1 MNVGELFARLGFDV
15 DLSGLNNF
23 RNQMNNTAN
32 NTNSLINQMKQ
43 SFKGLGLAIA
53 SALSFNFAKN
63 TSQEISE
70 IMNLVSQVQTT
81 ARLTAQEMQGLRDLA
96 FQLGK
101 DTSFTTSEMLK
112 ALLSLARGG
121 KNAIEMETI
130 LPLVAGLNEAS
141 GKVIGLDETANLLI
155 NSLSSL
161 GMEFTDIE
169 RVADVLTTTTL
180 NATLDL
186 RDLVE
191 TMKYAQTDAG
201 DLSISIEELAAAIGT
216 VASSGSKGSMAG
228 TALKNSFS
236 RLINI
241 PIAGQKAMKKFG
253 LEIETTVNGKLKNFP
268 KLLNEIALKTKNLTD
283 KQRDL
288 LLNEW
293 VGDVAKAEFSF
304 LLKNIDQFNNLLD
317 KTQNSLGTTKETSK
331 GMLSDLSRTFSELE
345 GSLENVKTKIVEQ
358 LEPTI
363 KDITKSISGLLDSI
377 SQLNFNNVF
386 KSILLMGGMVVAFKT
401 ISGFVGLLSRN
412 LMTVYVASMFLSNSF
427 LSAQNIAK
435 LTAGFTIFQR
445 LLLPIAPLLKVIASN
460 FYLLLAPVLLIGL
473 AIEDFMT
480 YLSGGQSITGEL
492 IKDYPKFYE
501 VVQSIITDFYQI
513 KDTISDLFIN
523 LNELSLGL
531 TGLSIGQVIFKGIS
545 ASIKIVVAS
554 VLLLVSVVMKLLS
567 AFTQLFGFIDRSF
580 YGLFEG
586 LFNIGDVLT
595 FWLNVLKDIG
605 RTIDQITGGRIG
617 SIISGITGIKAG
629 ANVNTVLPS
638 SNSKIINNNITV
650 NTSNNTAMGIG
661 RAVKDSLTPVMLA
674 Q

>member
-15 DLSGLNNF
+15 DLRGLNNF

-32 NTNSLINQMKQ
+32 NTNSLINQMKT

-63 TSQEISE
+63 TAEEISQ
-70 IMNLVSQVQTT
+70 IMDLVSQVQTT

-141 GKVIGLDETANLLI
+141 GKVIGLDETANLLL
-155 NSLSSL
+155 NTLSSL
-161 GMEFTDIE
+161 GMEFTEVE

-186 RDLVE
+186 NNLVE
-191 TMKYAQTDAG
+191 SFKYASSEAG
-201 DLSISIEELAAAIGT
+201 MLGVTVEELSSAIGT
-216 VASSGSKGSMAG
+216 VADSGSKGTMAG
-228 TALKNSFS
+228 TALKNAFA
-236 RLINI
+236 RLLNPPKIV
-241 PIAGQKAMKKFG
+241 AERLKKLG
-253 LEIETTVNGKLKNFP
+253 IETATADGKLKRFP
-268 KLLNEIALKTKNLTD
+268 ILLTEISKATKDLTD
-283 KQRDL
+283 KQKQL
-288 LLNEW
+288 LIKDW
-293 VGDVAKAEFSF
+293 VGEIASSEFIY
-304 LLKNIDQFNNLLD
+304 LLQNTDKYNKLLD
-317 KTQNSLGTTKETSK
+317 KTINSTGRTRETSK
-331 GMLSDLSRTFSELE
+331 GMLSDLSRAFSELE
-345 GSLENVKTKIVEQ
+345 GSIENVKTKIVEQ
-358 LEPTI
+358 LEPSI
-363 KDITKSISGLLDSI
+363 KNITKSISGLLDSV
-377 SQLNFNNVF
+377 SQLNFKNVF
-386 KSILLMGGMVVAFKT
+386 KSILLMGGMVVAFKAL
-401 ISGFVGLLSRN
+401 SGFVGLLARN

-435 LTAGFTIFQR
+435 LTTGFTVFQR

-460 FYLLLAPVLLIGL
+460 FYLLLAPILLIGL

-480 YLSGGQSITGEL
+480 YLSGGESITGEL
-492 IKDYPKFYE
+492 IKDYPGFYE

-513 KDTISDLFIN
+513 KDSVSDLFTN
-523 LNELSLGL
+523 LNELSIGL

-554 VLLLVSVVMKLLS
+554 VLLLISVTMKLVS
-567 AFTQLFGFIDRSF
+567 SFTQLFSFIDRSF

-586 LFNIGDVLT
+586 FFNIGEVLT

-605 RTIDQITGGRIG
+605 RTIDGITGGRLG
-617 SIISGITGIKAG
+617 SLLSAITGIKTG
-629 ANVNTVLPS
+629 TNINNVLPS
-638 SNSKIINNNITV
+638 SNQKTIVNNITV
-650 NTSNNTAMGIG
+650 NSSNNSPMGIG
-661 RAVKDSLTPVMLA
+661 RAVKDNLTPIMLA

>member
-15 DLSGLNNF
+15 DLRGLNNF

-32 NTNSLINQMKQ
+32 NTNSLINQMKT

-63 TSQEISE
+63 TAEEISQ
-70 IMNLVSQVQTT
+70 IMDLVSQVQTT

-141 GKVIGLDETANLLI
+141 GKVIGLDETANLLL
-155 NSLSSL
+155 NTLSSL
-161 GMEFTDIE
+161 GMEFTEVE

-186 RDLVE
+186 NNLVE
-191 TMKYAQTDAG
+191 SFKYASSEAG
-201 DLSISIEELAAAIGT
+201 MLGVTVEELSSAIGT
-216 VASSGSKGSMAG
+216 VADSGSKGTMAG
-228 TALKNSFS
+228 TALKNAFA
-236 RLINI
+236 RLLNPPKIV
-241 PIAGQKAMKKFG
+241 AERLKKLG
-253 LEIETTVNGKLKNFP
+253 IETATADGKLKRFP
-268 KLLNEIALKTKNLTD
+268 ILLTEISKATKDLTD
-283 KQRDL
+283 KQKQL
-288 LLNEW
+288 LIKDW
-293 VGDVAKAEFSF
+293 VGEIASSEFIY
-304 LLKNIDQFNNLLD
+304 LLQNTDKYNKLLD
-317 KTQNSLGTTKETSK
+317 KTINSTGRTRETSK
-331 GMLSDLSRTFSELE
+331 GMLSDLSRAFSELE
-345 GSLENVKTKIVEQ
+345 GSIENVKTKIVEQ
-358 LEPTI
+358 LEPSI
-363 KDITKSISGLLDSI
+363 KNITKSISGLLDSV
-377 SQLNFNNVF
+377 SQLNFKNVF
-386 KSILLMGGMVVAFKT
+386 KSILLMGGMVVAFKAL
-401 ISGFVGLLSRN
+401 SGFVGLLARN

-435 LTAGFTIFQR
+435 LTTGFTVFQR

-460 FYLLLAPVLLIGL
+460 FYLLLAPILLIGL

-480 YLSGGQSITGEL
+480 YLSGGESITGEL
-492 IKDYPKFYE
+492 IKDYPRFYE

-513 KDTISDLFIN
+513 KDSISDLFTN

-554 VLLLVSVVMKLLS
+554 VLLLISVTMKLVS
-567 AFTQLFGFIDRSF
+567 SFTQLFSFIDRSF

-586 LFNIGDVLT
+586 FFNIGEVLT

-605 RTIDQITGGRIG
+605 RTIDGITGGRLG
-617 SIISGITGIKAG
+617 SLLSAITGIKTG
-629 ANVNTVLPS
+629 TNINTVLPS
-638 SNSKIINNNITV
+638 SNQKTIVNNITV
-650 NTSNNTAMGIG
+650 NSSNNSPMGIG
-661 RAVKDSLTPVMLA
+661 RAVKDNLTPIMLA

>member
-15 DLSGLNNF
+15 DLRGLNNF

-32 NTNSLINQMKQ
+32 NTNSLINQMKT

-63 TSQEISE
+63 TAEEISQ
-70 IMNLVSQVQTT
+70 IMDLVSQVQTT

-141 GKVIGLDETANLLI
+141 GKVIGLDETANLLL
-155 NSLSSL
+155 NTLSSL
-161 GMEFTDIE
+161 GMEFTEVE
-169 RVADVLTTTTL
+169 RVADILTQTSL
-180 NATLDL
+180 NAQLDL
-186 RDLVE
+186 RDMVE
-191 TMKYAQTDAG
+191 SMKYAGAEAG
-201 DLSISIEELAAAIGT
+201 MYKVSVEELATAIGT
-216 VASSGSKGSMAG
+216 VAGSGSKGTMAG
-228 TALKNSFS
+228 TGLKNIFARLMNPPKAVTERLKKLGIETVTADKNLRSFRDILLDTSKALKQLDPQKQAL
-236 RLINI
+236 LIKDWAGDVATAEFAYL
-241 PIAGQKAMKKFG
+241 IANVDKYNNLLEKNQKAMG
-253 LEIETTVNGKLKNFP
+253 RT
-268 KLLNEIALKTKNLTD
+268 
-283 KQRDL
+283 R
-288 LLNEW
+288 
-293 VGDVAKAEFSF
+293 
-304 LLKNIDQFNNLLD
+304 
-317 KTQNSLGTTKETSK
+317 ETSK
-331 GMLSDLSRTFSELE
+331 GMLSDLSRAFSELE
-345 GSLENVKTKIVEQ
+345 GSIENVKTKIVEQ
-358 LEPTI
+358 LEPSI
-363 KDITKSISGLLDSI
+363 KNITKSISGLLDSVA
-377 SQLNFNNVF
+377 QLNFKNVF
-386 KSILLMGGMVVAFKT
+386 KSVLLMGGMVVAFKAL
-401 ISGFVGLLSRN
+401 SGFVGLLARN

-435 LTAGFTIFQR
+435 LTAGFTVFQR
-445 LLLPIAPLLKVIASN
+445 LLLPIAPLLKIIASN
-460 FYLLLAPVLLIGL
+460 FYLLLAPILLIGL

-513 KDTISDLFIN
+513 KDSISDLFTN
-523 LNELSLGL
+523 LNELSIGL

-554 VLLLVSVVMKLLS
+554 VLLLISVTMKLVS
-567 AFTQLFGFIDRSF
+567 SFTQLFSFIDRSF

-586 LFNIGDVLT
+586 FFNIGEVLT

-605 RTIDQITGGRIG
+605 RTIDGITGGRLG
-617 SIISGITGIKAG
+617 SLLSAITGIKTG
-629 ANVNTVLPS
+629 TNINTVLPS
-638 SNSKIINNNITV
+638 SNQKTIVNNITV
-650 NTSNNTAMGIG
+650 NSSNNSPMGIG
-661 RAVKDSLTPVMLA
+661 RAVKDNLTPIMLA